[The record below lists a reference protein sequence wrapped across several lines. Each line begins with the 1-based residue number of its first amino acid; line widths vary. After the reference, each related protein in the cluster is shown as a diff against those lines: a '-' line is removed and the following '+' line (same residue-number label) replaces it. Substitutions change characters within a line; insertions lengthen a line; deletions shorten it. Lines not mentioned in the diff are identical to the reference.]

1 MSDELKATCLNS
13 SLITH
18 HSSLSHSTRR
28 GCCLTAPRPFVTIT
42 PTLRPA
48 PRNRCQSLQREGFKM
63 AAPSSNQEHYV
74 GVELCASTARSAL
87 VSASG
92 DVVAR
97 REAAFA
103 PEDLAAQVAR
113 LVAELRDAS
122 PARVAGVG
130 IGLPGLVNP
139 QTGRVVISSD
149 FPTVVRGDL
158 RAELSETIALPVT
171 LDNDANAG
179 AMGEYTAGAG
189 PGSRNMVYGT
199 NGTRIGGAVIID
211 GKLWR
216 GASGFAGEFGHITID
231 PEGVE
236 CTCGNVGCLETVA
249 SAPNIVRRTHE
260 RLLRDSTS
268 SLSRLGLNKDFTAAD
283 IAHAA
288 RGGDDFA
295 AMMMERTGRSI
306 GTAIAAVINLLNPER
321 IVLGGGVMD
330 AGELILDPIIRE
342 AGRRSFQPN
351 FESTQIVAATLGPDA
366 APIGAALLARDAVT
380 NTAG

>member
-1 MSDELKATCLNS
+1 
-13 SLITH
+13 
-18 HSSLSHSTRR
+18 
-28 GCCLTAPRPFVTIT
+28 
-42 PTLRPA
+42 
-48 PRNRCQSLQREGFKM
+48 M

-74 GVELCASTARSAL
+74 GVELCASTARAAL

-92 DVVAR
+92 EVVAR
-97 REAAFA
+97 RESAFA
-103 PEDLAAQVAR
+103 AEDIAAQVAR

-130 IGLPGLVNP
+130 VGLPGLVNP

-149 FPTVVRGDL
+149 LPAVVRGDL
-158 RAELSETIALPVT
+158 RAELSAATGLPVT

-179 AMGEYTAGAG
+179 AMGEYTSGAG
-189 PGSRNMVYGT
+189 RGSRNMFYVTIGT
-199 NGTRIGGAVIID
+199 GIGGAIIID

-288 RGGDDFA
+288 RDGDDFA
-295 AMMMERTGRSI
+295 ALMMERTGRSI

-321 IVLGGGVMD
+321 IVMGGGVMD

-366 APIGAALLARDAVT
+366 APIGAALLARDAQGST
-380 NTAG
+380 